1 MMTLLLALEN
11 KDTLSILQH
20 KTVRTQFV
28 NGKSILIQQEF
39 TIEYLPA
46 SPRIS
51 FSLHIVL
58 HLSTFQ
64 DIKILIQRSP
74 FTQEGCQIDN
84 LLGHHLSILC
94 LITDKSNT
102 VASKQSS
109 LNNIRILIVNKH
121 RKGVTIIRNQA

>member
-28 NGKSILIQQEF
+28 NGKSILIQQKF

-74 FTQEGCQIDN
+74 FTQEDVR
-84 LLGHHLSILC
+84 
-94 LITDKSNT
+94 LIIFWAIISP
-102 VASKQSS
+102 SS
-109 LNNIRILIVNKH
+109 AL
-121 RKGVTIIRNQA
+121 

>member
-1 MMTLLLALEN
+1 MMNLLLALEN

-28 NGKSILIQQEF
+28 NGKSILIQQKF

-74 FTQEGCQIDN
+74 LPKRDVR
-84 LLGHHLSILC
+84 
-94 LITDKSNT
+94 LIIFWAIISP
-102 VASKQSS
+102 SS
-109 LNNIRILIVNKH
+109 AL
-121 RKGVTIIRNQA
+121 